1 MSKSMD
7 EHERQE
13 QLFCTPPHITKA
25 LLKREVFPGTIW
37 EPATGK
43 GHIVRVLL
51 DCGHR
56 DVLASDITD
65 WGFEPCRIEDF
76 LVTTNEVD
84 CILANPPFDLKAK
97 FLAQAKRLARLKI
110 ALLLPVGWKHT
121 MEFVCQH
128 LADSEFPWKALY
140 SFPQGIQWANVQ
152 RRWGCSSTHGSCS
165 SGGIAVTWC
174 ERRSFFVETDR
185 CPQGPSVMW
194 PERTSSD
201 HKDLMSCVSGEQEAA
216 PQRPD
221 VRLDRGGAVYPRE
234 TRRAI
239 ALFITRT

>member
-1 MSKSMD
+1 MNTNARSNCS
-7 EHERQE
+7 
-13 QLFCTPPHITKA
+13 A
-25 LLKREVFPGTIW
+25 LRRTLPRRMLKREVFPGTIW

-43 GHIVRVLL
+43 GHIVPVLL

-152 RRWGCSSTHGSCS
+152 RRWGLLEDAWFVFERGYRGHVVRETIVFRRNRPLS
-165 SGGIAVTWC
+165 SGPKRNVA
-174 ERRSFFVETDR
+174 R
-185 CPQGPSVMW
+185 
-194 PERTSSD
+194 
-201 HKDLMSCVSGEQEAA
+201 KDEQ
-216 PQRPD
+216 
-221 VRLDRGGAVYPRE
+221 
-234 TRRAI
+234 
-239 ALFITRT
+239 